1 MKRLTLK
8 NLKRSLHHQ
17 SKQGGGEGGEG
28 IEEAYNSDSETACR
42 EEDSDES
49 AEVPGRRLR
58 RAGTLPYPSRRRRER
73 EGFMSTIRHRLK
85 IGKGSQDQEN
95 CTEEVKDEEKED
107 GEVVEEETVT
117 TRRPTRS
124 KSMRVRKKESAT
136 TVALRPANSEEN
148 LSQRKDSQYWTRK
161 LHEKNRKDLPPAP
174 HDGEGDENGEITMDI
189 CHKKVE
195 RKDSSDSRSSK
206 SSKSKNSPFS
216 VSSINCTQEKP
227 ISSEKSRLKAL
238 RSFLTLPRRGSKKK
252 GSKEKEEPDSPDT
265 ISSNGVSPRALPPC
279 PSLTESHDIFN
290 SASSTVP
297 RPRNGNN
304 GSSYEPYDDEDN
316 ERKIASYEQ
325 VGGRAHVNHSL
336 TEELRKLVRH
346 GWYWGP
352 ISRAEAEE
360 KLAHLS
366 NGSFLVR
373 DSSDDRYLL
382 SLSFRSYDRTFH
394 TRIEH
399 CNGIFSF
406 YSQVESE
413 GHKSIV
419 DLIEHSMRESQ
430 SAVFCYSRSRTPGA
444 PSFPVRLTNP
454 VSRFTQVRTLQYLC
468 RFVIRQYT
476 RIDHIQL
483 LPLPTKIREY
493 LQECHY

>member
-17 SKQGGGEGGEG
+17 SKQGGEGEG
-28 IEEAYNSDSETACR
+28 IEVETYSDSEATCLG
-42 EEDSDES
+42 EDSDES

-85 IGKGSQDQEN
+85 IGKGSQESWA
-95 CTEEVKDEEKED
+95 EEEGDGERGDEKEE
-107 GEVVEEETVT
+107 GTVT
-117 TRRPTRS
+117 TRRPARS
-124 KSMRVRKKESAT
+124 KSMRVRKKESTT

-148 LSQRKDSQYWTRK
+148 LSQSKDSHYWTRK
-161 LHEKNRKDLPPAP
+161 LREKNRKDLPPP
-174 HDGEGDENGEITMDI
+174 PNDGEEEGDQNGEITMDI

-206 SSKSKNSPFS
+206 SSKSKHSPFT
-216 VSSINCTQEKP
+216 VSPINCSQEKP
-227 ISSEKSRLKAL
+227 TSSEKSRLKAL
-238 RSFLTLPRRGSKKK
+238 RSFLTLPRRSFKKK
-252 GSKEKEEPDSPDT
+252 EPKEKGEPESPDK

-290 SASSTVP
+290 GASSTVP